1 MRKVAYLIS
10 TLFLL
15 SACDADRVFEENVSI
30 ENNQWKHTDKVQL
43 LVEVTDTVNPM
54 NVYVNIRHT
63 AHYPFSNLWL
73 FIHQTGPDNQR
84 QTDTL
89 ECVLAEKDGR
99 WTGQGLGD
107 IWDTQTVL
115 KRLTFPAQGS
125 YQFEIEQ
132 AMRYGD
138 QEKMDLLPEVMDV
151 GLRIEY
157 AAVDE

>member
-1 MRKVAYLIS
+1 MRNIAYLIS
-10 TLFLL
+10 TLFLF
-15 SACDADRVFEENVSI
+15 SACDADRLFEENISI
-30 ENNQWKHTDKVQL
+30 ENNQWKRTDKVQL
-43 LVEVTDTVNPM
+43 MVEVSDTISPM
-54 NVYVNIRHT
+54 NMYVNVRHT

-73 FIHQTGPDNQR
+73 FVHQIGPNNQR

-107 IWDTQTVL
+107 IWDTQTAL
-115 KRLTFPAQGS
+115 KRMTFPTQGT
-125 YQFEIEQ
+125 YHFEIEQ

-138 QEKMDLLPEVMDV
+138 QEKMDVLPEVMDV

-157 AAVDE
+157 AAEDE